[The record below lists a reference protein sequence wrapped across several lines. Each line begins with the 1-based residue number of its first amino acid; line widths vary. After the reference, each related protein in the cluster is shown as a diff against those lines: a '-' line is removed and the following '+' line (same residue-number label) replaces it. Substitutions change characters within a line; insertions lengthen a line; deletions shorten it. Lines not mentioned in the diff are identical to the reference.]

1 MSVCNEFCIHASF
14 LAVALATIGGI
25 GVEPDGVA
33 NFLAPFFVPE
43 ADDAELTRRGRGV
56 EAETEAAF
64 PLARWRLSAS
74 SSAFFPIARL
84 IQAIVTG
91 PQFDIIAQL
100 ETLPAALPDHYW

>member
-1 MSVCNEFCIHASF
+1 VA
-14 LAVALATIGGI
+14 AALATIGGV

-43 ADDAELTRRGRGV
+43 ADEADDANLTRRGA

-74 SSAFFPIARL
+74 SSLFF
-84 IQAIVTG
+84 Q
-91 PQFDIIAQL
+91 
-100 ETLPAALPDHYW
+100 